1 MSQLDLTK
9 RPTSASLPP
18 KRKGAIII
26 DSRTAAVAACSNSG
40 ETISSCPAMASITKP
55 NSPPCARYKAVLRL
69 SPTECFI
76 LNAMANTTNAFNTS
90 SIANSINTCR
100 QPPINA

>member
-26 DSRTAAVAACSNSG
+26 DSRTAADNRQGYQAKQIAEARERAELRRAQRDMKYGSDSEKAAAL
-40 ETISSCPAMASITKP
+40 EYLKQ
-55 NSPPCARYKAVLRL
+55 YKAKQ
-69 SPTECFI
+69 E
-76 LNAMANTTNAFNTS
+76 AAQNTAS
-90 SIANSINTCR
+90 
-100 QPPINA
+100 